1 MLTKTASCSIH
12 SRITGKEEATAILF
26 LHGFLGSG
34 NDWLPLCDILA
45 GNYRCILPDIPGHG
59 RSTWDSDRNCSF
71 NNIVESAAELIE
83 QLPDKPLHIVGYS
96 MGGRIALA
104 LTIRRPELVRSLAII
119 ASSPGI
125 PDKTLRNKRLQ
136 HDRDLADVLE
146 HDFEAF
152 LRFWYSQPLF
162 ASLANNPAFPDIL
175 EARKK
180 NDPKAIAASL
190 RCMTPGLQPSL
201 WKELGKLACPVLF
214 MAGEKDTKYVEI
226 GRQLVNL
233 SPHATLEIIPGCGH
247 ALQHENTSL
256 AADRLQHFFN
266 TQDTL
271 QP

>member
-1 MLTKTASCSIH
+1 MLTKTEYCTFH
-12 SRITGKEEATAILF
+12 SHHTGPAERNAVLF

-45 GNYRCILPDIPGHG
+45 RHYRCILPDLPGHG
-59 RSTWDSDRNCSF
+59 RSTWDTVRRCTFSD
-71 NNIVESAAELIE
+71 IVDATAGFIE
-83 QLPDKPLHIVGYS
+83 QLATAPLHIAGYS

-104 LTIRRPELVRSLAII
+104 LALRRPELVSSLAIM

-125 PDKTLRNKRLQ
+125 QDETLRNKRLQ
-136 HDRDLADVLE
+136 HDRELADMIE

-162 ASLANNPAFPDIL
+162 ASLARNPDFPKIL

-180 NDPKAIAASL
+180 NDPKTVAASL

-201 WKELGKLACPVLF
+201 WKELGNLSCPILF

-233 SPHATLEIIPGCGH
+233 SPHASLEIIPGCGH
-247 ALQHENTSL
+247 ALQLENTTL

-266 TQDTL
+266 TQDIL

>member
-12 SRITGKEEATAILF
+12 SRITGKEDTTTILF

-45 GNYRCILPDIPGHG
+45 GNSRCILPDIPGHG
-59 RSTWDSDRNCSF
+59 RSTWDSDRECSF
-71 NNIVESAAELIE
+71 NDIVDTAAELIE
-83 QLPDKPLHIVGYS
+83 LLHGKPLHIAGYS

-104 LTIRRPELVRSLAII
+104 LAIRRPELVRSLAII

-125 PDKTLRNKRLQ
+125 PDETMRNKRLQ
-136 HDRDLADVLE
+136 HDRELAAMLE

-152 LRFWYSQPLF
+152 LRFWYNQPLF
-162 ASLANNPAFPDIL
+162 ATLANSPDFPEIL

-180 NDPKAIAASL
+180 NNPHAIAASL
-190 RCMTPGLQPSL
+190 RCLTPGLQPSL
-201 WKELGKLACPVLF
+201 WQELGNLACPVLF

-233 SPHATLEIIPGCGH
+233 SPHAALEIIPDCGH
-247 ALQHENTSL
+247 ALQLENTTL